1 MLSQFA
7 VDADKVH
14 IPLPPTDAISGI
26 VDNNPT
32 IAFNLFLYLILLSKE
47 MGLADVPANGNT
59 GKNGSKGVTGYS
71 EPSMVDVYLDT
82 MIHTKRLTLHSLEV
96 VNRLTTA
103 TTVSPRFLH
112 GYIENA
118 VRCCELVEDKVGQ
131 ARVVRMVCAWRS
143 WGKFVKLAFLN
154 QSWILY

>member
-1 MLSQFA
+1 MLSQFSVEA
-7 VDADKVH
+7 EKVH

-32 IAFNLFLYLILLSKE
+32 VAFNLLLYLIQLSKD
-47 MGLADVPANGNT
+47 MGLADLPANGNS
-59 GKNGSKGVTGYS
+59 GKNGSKGNTSSYP
-71 EPSMVDVYLDT
+71 EPSMVDEYLDT

-131 ARVVRMVCAWRS
+131 ARVVRMVS
-143 WGKFVKLAFLN
+143 LMF
-154 QSWILY
+154 